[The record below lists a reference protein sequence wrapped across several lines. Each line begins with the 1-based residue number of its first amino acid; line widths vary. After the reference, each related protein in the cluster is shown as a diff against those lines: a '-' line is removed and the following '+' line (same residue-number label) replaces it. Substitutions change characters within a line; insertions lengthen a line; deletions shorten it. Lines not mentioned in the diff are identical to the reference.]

1 MNYILDKIS
10 SYNIFNN
17 LLPGIVFVILTS
29 KLTIY
34 NLIHGDHIIGIFLYY
49 FIGLIISRIGS
60 LIIEPSLKYI
70 HFLNGKNY
78 KGYIKAS
85 KIDSKIELL
94 LEVKNTYRT
103 MCSLIISVIFLKI
116 FEALETRYIF
126 LKDWKIEISLVVIL
140 FLFVF
145 SLRKQTN
152 YITKRIMASKSA

>member
-17 LLPGIVFVILTS
+17 LLPGIVFVILAS

-34 NLIHGDHIIGIFLYY
+34 NLIQGDHIIGIFLYY
-49 FIGLIISRIGS
+49 FIGLIINRIGS

-70 HFLNGKNY
+70 NFLNGKNY
-78 KGYIKAS
+78 KGYINAS

-94 LEVKNTYRT
+94 LEVNNTYRT

-116 FEALETRYIF
+116 FEALETRYVL

-140 FLFVF
+140 FLFIF

>member
-34 NLIHGDHIIGIFLYY
+34 NLIQGDHIIGIFLYY

-60 LIIEPSLKYI
+60 LIIEPLLKYI
-70 HFLNGKNY
+70 NFLNGKNY
-78 KGYIKAS
+78 KGYINAS

-94 LEVKNTYRT
+94 LEVNNTYRT